1 MQFTSGDSMRIATVL
16 SLAIIAS
23 SIPMA
28 RAQAQVGVSV
38 GLNLGNVRTVAAY
51 SSAQHG
57 DWQTSYKQW
66 QPTTLYSVN
75 GQYYDKKSAGSRAV
89 VVYHHNDQYF
99 MPPQDKKWVGKDK
112 RYDYKHKPTSDD
124 YNRSK

>member
-1 MQFTSGDSMRIATVL
+1 MRIATVL
-16 SLAIIAS
+16 SAAVIIGCLPITQAS
-23 SIPMA
+23 
-28 RAQAQVGVSV
+28 AQSVGVSV

-57 DWQTSYKQW
+57 EWQTSYKQW

-75 GQYYDKKSAGSRAV
+75 GQYYDKNTKGSRAV
-89 VVYHHNDQYF
+89 VVYHHNDEYF
-99 MPPQDKKWVGKDK
+99 MPPQDKNWVGKDK
-112 RYDYKHKPTSDD
+112 RYNYKHKPTSDD